1 MISLDNI
8 HSLSD
13 FKRNASNYVDQVRD
27 SRSPIVLTVNG
38 KAAVVVQDA
47 SAFQELLNH
56 CQSMESEI
64 REMKRVALLRDLQV
78 GIDQLE
84 AGEYTAYTEES
95 LDDFFEEIKR
105 DGRRDLGISA

>member
-47 SAFQELLNH
+47 SAFQELLNR
-56 CQSMESEI
+56 CQAMEAEI
-64 REMKRVALLRDLQV
+64 REMKLVALRRDLQV

-84 AGEYTAYTEES
+84 AGDCTTYTEES

-105 DGRRDLGISA
+105 DGRRELGISA

>member
-1 MISLDNI
+1 MINLDNI

-56 CQSMESEI
+56 CQAMETEL
-64 REMKRVALLRDLQV
+64 REMKMVALRKDLQV

-84 AGEYTAYTEES
+84 AGDCTAYTEES
-95 LDDFFEEIKR
+95 LDAFFEDIKR
-105 DGRRDLGISA
+105 DGRRGLGISA